1 MVKETIER
9 SKALPI
15 RKRALHRYEKILAA
29 ASKLITETGRADK
42 LTINQIAKL
51 SGIPRVSIYYFFHS
65 SDQVV
70 ARLYEL
76 ALSEM
81 ITEMET
87 LEVSGAMHWKDAVVK
102 LVLNTANYYRTNKLT
117 MILSLSPHSNL
128 AITPINRAY
137 AQALFNYLS
146 PMQGFKRSLI
156 SQFNCEIA
164 VEIADAVWRRSFLES
179 GTIKPAFD
187 IEVIKSV
194 VGYLSAIPQPD
205 RNYKSISKPEK
216 LKGEN

>member
-1 MVKETIER
+1 MVKEAIER

-102 LVLNTANYYRTNKLT
+102 LVLNTANYYRANKLT
-117 MILSLSPHSNL
+117 MILSLSPHSHL

-146 PMQGFKRSLI
+146 TMQGYKRSLI

-194 VGYLSAIPQPD
+194 VGYLSAIPEPD
-205 RNYKSISKPEK
+205 GNYTSISKLEK

>member
-1 MVKETIER
+1 M
-9 SKALPI
+9 
-15 RKRALHRYEKILAA
+15 
-29 ASKLITETGRADK
+29 
-42 LTINQIAKL
+42 
-51 SGIPRVSIYYFFHS
+51 
-65 SDQVV
+65 

-137 AQALFNYLS
+137 AQALFITRPCKDLKEVLS
-146 PMQGFKRSLI
+146 HSLT
-156 SQFNCEIA
+156 
-164 VEIADAVWRRSFLES
+164 V
-179 GTIKPAFD
+179 
-187 IEVIKSV
+187 
-194 VGYLSAIPQPD
+194 
-205 RNYKSISKPEK
+205 K
-216 LKGEN
+216 LLLNS

>member
-1 MVKETIER
+1 MNKKSIEKT
-9 SKALPI
+9 KALPSQ
-15 RKRALHRYEKILAA
+15 KRALYRYEKILAA
-29 ASKLITETGRADK
+29 ASKLITKTGRADK

-51 SGIPRVSIYYFFHS
+51 SGVPRVSVYYFFHS

-81 ITEMET
+81 IAEMET
-87 LEVSGAMHWKDAVVK
+87 LEVEGAMHWKDAVVE
-102 LVLNTANYYRTNKLT
+102 LVRNTANYYRTNKLT
-117 MILSLSPHSNL
+117 MILSLSPHSHL
-128 AITPINRAY
+128 EMTPINRAY
-137 AQALFNYLS
+137 AKALFNYLTT
-146 PMQGFKRSLI
+146 MQGYKKSLI

-164 VEIADAVWRRSFLES
+164 VEIADAIWRKSFLES

-194 VGYLSAIPQPD
+194 VGYLSAIPESD
-205 RNYKSISKPEK
+205 GNYKSISKLEK

>member
-1 MVKETIER
+1 MNKKSIEKT
-9 SKALPI
+9 KALPSQ
-15 RKRALHRYEKILAA
+15 KRALHRYAKILAA

-42 LTINQIAKL
+42 LTINQIATV
-51 SGIPRVSIYYFFHS
+51 SGIPRVSVYYFFHS

-87 LEVSGAMHWKDAVVK
+87 LEVAGAMHWKDAVVQ
-102 LVLNTANYYRTNKLT
+102 LVLNTADYYRTNKLT
-117 MILSLSPHSNL
+117 MILSLSPHSHL
-128 AITPINRAY
+128 EITPINRAY
-137 AQALFNYLS
+137 AQALFNYLTT
-146 PMQGFKRSLI
+146 MQGYKRSLI

-164 VEIADAVWRRSFLES
+164 VEIADAIWRRSFLES

-187 IEVIKSV
+187 VEVIKSV
-194 VGYLSAIPQPD
+194 VGYLSAIPEPD
-205 RNYKSISKPEK
+205 ANYKRISKLQK
-216 LKGEN
+216 LKGDN

>member
-1 MVKETIER
+1 MIKKSIEK
-9 SKALPI
+9 SNALPSQ
-15 RKRALHRYEKILAA
+15 KRALHRYEKILAA

-65 SDQVV
+65 SEQVV

-87 LEVSGAMHWKDAVVK
+87 LEVSEAMHWKGAVGK

-117 MILSLSPHSNL
+117 MILSLSPHSL
-128 AITPINRAY
+128 LGITPINRAY

-146 PMQGFKRSLI
+146 TMQGFKRSPI
-156 SQFNCEIA
+156 SRFNCEIA

-194 VGYLSAIPQPD
+194 VGYLSAAHEPD
-205 RNYKSISKPEK
+205 GNYNSISKLET

>member
-9 SKALPI
+9 SKALPS
-15 RKRALHRYEKILAA
+15 RKGALHRYEKILAA

-205 RNYKSISKPEK
+205 RNYKSISKLEK